1 MSDLLLNKAA
11 YFLEVLAWQN
21 SKDASEKPPKNVPI
35 YHQLP
40 GMEEQKKKKEEDPNK
55 EIAMDIDDLKAF
67 LSRPRESGKVEANE

>member
-35 YHQLP
+35 YRQLP